1 RTGLDVGALNGLI
14 VSRAAAPATVKAPVA
29 NRALAVAPAAGSL
42 VAIPAAGSPASRSA
56 PFLAYAWTGGAA
68 TLDGAALPQ
77 HANVIEGALSNVR
90 YTLTVT
96 DMLTGAIRAYVN
108 PQRNLASVADTS
120 AFLGTGDAP
129 PVPPVAAPP
138 PPPGPCA
145 VTPADLC
152 LGSRFRVDVS
162 WRTSAGSGAGTAV
175 PLTGDTG

>member
-1 RTGLDVGALNGLI
+1 MQWELATGERGEGHPLALSGDTGTFWFFD
-14 VSRAAAPATVKAPVA
+14 PANVELVVKV
-29 NRALAVAPAAGSL
+29 
-42 VAIPAAGSPASRSA
+42 
-56 PFLAYAWTGGAA
+56 
-68 TLDGAALPQ
+68 LDGRAV
-77 HANVIEGALSNVR
+77 NGRFWVFYGALSNVR

-96 DMLTGAIRAYVN
+96 DTLTGAIRAYVN